1 MPRKT
6 HHAGAP
12 IRELQP
18 STTVTSRRTMTS
30 VPSYVYVRKHNPTI
44 IYDLVASVGGYVF
57 LVMVIISLSEKVTTN
72 GCNAVGLRK
81 MPVGK
86 CAPLIKTNALHRRP
100 SEPGGGRQEEANK
113 P

>member
-1 MPRKT
+1 
-6 HHAGAP
+6 
-12 IRELQP
+12 
-18 STTVTSRRTMTS
+18 MTS

-57 LVMVIISLSEKVTTN
+57 LVTTN